1 MAQLIFPPKHPLNPA
16 IKSEML
22 KTLRRT
28 DVYVIEN
35 NDEDNLFYSTKINNM
50 RDETL
55 IQYDYDQDQGTH
67 TIAYMGVVVAEMEMH
82 ISMNLTKQHK
92 DILNVCQRIDNKAE
106 KFKELSDAKDKM
118 SKEESLAYQRAIREA
133 QNARYD

>member
-1 MAQLIFPPKHPLNPA
+1 
-16 IKSEML
+16 
-22 KTLRRT
+22 
-28 DVYVIEN
+28 
-35 NDEDNLFYSTKINNM
+35 
-50 RDETL
+50 
-55 IQYDYDQDQGTH
+55 
-67 TIAYMGVVVAEMEMH
+67 MGVVVAEMEMH
-82 ISMNLTKQHK
+82 ISMKLTKQHK